1 MIEATKNLNNI
12 KKVQNKKEN
21 MAKDSDDAVLHFEI
35 WVGAGMKVDT
45 YTGNLKLGKEASVA
59 IVQVLLPGIDPRAK
73 GKNHKTMVACDNWFG
88 NLAGGTTWVGEM
100 KSKDAKM
107 YDNAP
112 VPTSLF

>member
-45 YTGNLKLGKEASVA
+45 YTGMVIGDFAGLIYSLL
-59 IVQVLLPGIDPRAK
+59 VLTD
-73 GKNHKTMVACDNWFG
+73 
-88 NLAGGTTWVGEM
+88 
-100 KSKDAKM
+100 
-107 YDNAP
+107 
-112 VPTSLF
+112 